1 MITPVLPQPA
11 AAGPI
16 PLARAGI
23 ALVKLR
29 GDLWRMTRPT
39 GEVLGYV
46 ERFPTIAGER
56 FRAKRLLARQGRFVV
71 DGEFWSV
78 NDAIE
83 CLRR

>member
-1 MITPVLPQPA
+1 MITSVLSRPTAIDPA
-11 AAGPI
+11 

-29 GDLWRMTRPT
+29 GDLWRMTSAT

-46 ERFPTIAGER
+46 EKFSTSAGER
-56 FRAKRLLARQGRFVV
+56 YRAKRLLARQGRFVV

>member
-1 MITPVLPQPA
+1 MITSVLSHPTTIDPV
-11 AAGPI
+11 
-16 PLARAGI
+16 PLERAGI

-29 GDLWRMTRPT
+29 GDLWRMTRAT

-46 ERFPTIAGER
+46 EQFPTSAGER
-56 FRAKRLLARQGRFVV
+56 FRAKRLLTRQGRFVV